1 MSYRYMRILVFYD
14 LPVETYAEQ
23 KEYRRFQKSLIK
35 NGYIMMQE
43 SVYCKLALNNSIVK
57 SEKQKLYKN
66 KPHSG
71 IVQVLVVTEK
81 QFAQIEYIAGKKSNV
96 KEDRDDRLIVL

>member
-35 NGYIMMQE
+35 SGYIMMQE

-66 KPHSG
+66 NPSVELFKFLLL
-71 IVQVLVVTEK
+71 QR
-81 QFAQIEYIAGKKSNV
+81 SNLL
-96 KEDRDDRLIVL
+96 KLNI

>member
-35 NGYIMMQE
+35 SGYIMMQE
-43 SVYCKLALNNSIVK
+43 SVYAKLALNNSVVL
-57 SEKQKLYKN
+57 SEKEKLKKN
-66 KPHSG
+66 KPAKG
-71 IVQVLVVTEK
+71 LVQILVITEK
-81 QFAQIEYIAGKKSNV
+81 QFSRMEYIIGNKKTDVVDTES
-96 KEDRDDRLIVL
+96 RLIIL

>member
-1 MSYRYMRILVFYD
+1 MRILVFYD

-35 NGYIMMQE
+35 SGYIMMQE

-57 SEKQKLYKN
+57 SEKQK
-66 KPHSG
+66 
-71 IVQVLVVTEK
+71 
-81 QFAQIEYIAGKKSNV
+81 
-96 KEDRDDRLIVL
+96 

>member
-1 MSYRYMRILVFYD
+1 MRILVFYD

-35 NGYIMMQE
+35 

-66 KPHSG
+66 KPKCG

-81 QFAQIEYIAGKKSNV
+81 QFAQIEYIVGKKSNI
-96 KEDRDDRLIVL
+96 KEDRDNRLIVL

>member
-35 NGYIMMQE
+35 SGYIMMQE
-43 SVYCKLALNNSIVK
+43 SVYTKLALNNSIVL
-57 SEKQKLYKN
+57 SEKDKLKKN
-66 KPHSG
+66 KPPKG
-71 IVQVLVVTEK
+71 LVQLLVITEK
-81 QFAQIEYIAGKKSNV
+81 QFSRIEYLVGDKKTDI
-96 KEDRDDRLIVL
+96 EDTESRLIIL

>member
-1 MSYRYMRILVFYD
+1 MRILVFYD

-35 NGYIMMQE
+35 SGYIMMQE

-66 KPHSG
+66 NPSVELFKFLLL
-71 IVQVLVVTEK
+71 QR
-81 QFAQIEYIAGKKSNV
+81 SNLL
-96 KEDRDDRLIVL
+96 KLNI